1 MAEIVHFLRSRDYIL
16 IKELGQGACGK
27 TVLLDDDQIGQHF
40 VCKKYS
46 PYDESER
53 EALFT
58 NFVREI
64 KLLHLLQHNNVVRVF
79 NYYLYPDRFSGYILM
94 EYVDGKDIEDFT
106 AEFPDKLNDLFTQA
120 IDGFSYLERSG
131 VLHRDIRV
139 GNLLVSNEGVLKI
152 IDLGFGKQVNTSLD
166 FDKSITLNWWC
177 ATPDEFRSKRYDFT
191 TEVYFVGKL
200 FEELIHASSVS
211 QFKYTDALRR
221 MCEPDPDRRIKSFA
235 EIDRAIRSEP
245 ITETDFSDEEIEAY
259 RSFANALMSITSKIA
274 QGAKYLTDLTKIQ
287 SKLEEI
293 YRSSMLE
300 WKIPDSHRIIGCF
313 VEGGYYYKT
322 KQMVATETVRDFVRL
337 LKSCGAEQARVI
349 IANLDTRLDTIKR
362 YDSEEIQD
370 EDIPF

>member
-1 MAEIVHFLRSRDYIL
+1 MDEIVRFLRSHDYKL

-27 TVLLDDDQIGQHF
+27 TVLLVDDQIGLNF

-46 PYDESER
+46 PYEESER
-53 EALFT
+53 EALFK

-64 KLLHLLQHNNVVRVF
+64 KLLHLLQHKNLVRVF
-79 NYYLYPDRFSGYILM
+79 NYYLYPDKFPGYILM

-106 AEFPDKLNDLFTQA
+106 AEFPDKLNDLFNQA

-131 VLHRDIRV
+131 VLHRDIRA
-139 GNLLVSNEGVLKI
+139 GNLLVDNDGQLKI

-177 ATPDEFRSKRYDFT
+177 ATPDEFRFKRYDFG

-200 FEELIHASSVS
+200 FEQLIQANSVS

-221 MCEPDPDRRIKSFA
+221 MCEPEPDRRIKSFA
-235 EIDRAIRSEP
+235 EIDRAIRSEL
-245 ITETDFSDEEIEAY
+245 ITETEFSDEEIETY
-259 RSFANALMSITSKIA
+259 RTFANALMSITSKIA
-274 QGAKYLTDLTKIQ
+274 QSAKYLTDLTKIQ
-287 SKLEEI
+287 SKLGEI

-300 WKIPDSHRIIGCF
+300 WTIPDAHRIVGCF

-322 KQMVATETVRDFVRL
+322 NQTMLTETVSNFVRL
-337 LKSCGAEQARVI
+337 LKSCGSEQAKII
-349 IANLDTRLDTIKR
+349 IANLDTRLDTVKR
-362 YDSEEIQD
+362 YDPDEIQD